1 MEKVLSSLVDKYP
14 RVSDMVGV
22 AKRRM
27 PHFAAEYLFAG
38 TGYDEALENNR
49 KAFNEVFLVPQYLKG
64 TVNPNLKT
72 KLFGYEYDAPFGM
85 APVGM
90 TSLMWPGAEIALS
103 KMSVKNNIPFS
114 LSTVSCTSVEEVGK
128 HLDGNGWF
136 QLYPPADKAIRNDL
150 LKRAKDSS
158 FKNLIITA
166 DIPASSRR
174 ERLRMAGVSVPPK
187 NNLRT
192 FFQAAICPSWSIGTL
207 INGIP
212 AFGTMD
218 QYSDGS
224 WHGNAKSKAG
234 FAGSQMQRYLD
245 WDYLKEV
252 RDIWKGPIILKGLMD
267 IEDAI
272 KTTKFVDAIYLSNHG
287 GRQLDIAPS
296 TLQILPE
303 IRKKVGSKFPI
314 IIDSGF
320 YSGQDICKGLMLGAD
335 FVMTGRPFII
345 GLAALGAKG
354 ANHVHDILKDE
365 LSNIMEQVCAE
376 NVKELKNQ
384 KVVLGNNFKLNNLN

>member
-1 MEKVLSSLVDKYP
+1 MSNLVDKYP
-14 RVSDMVGV
+14 RVSDMVNV

-49 KAFNEVFLVPQYLKG
+49 KVFNQIFLVPQYLKG

-72 KLFGYEYDAPFGM
+72 KLFDHEYDAPFGM

-103 KMSVKNNIPFS
+103 KMSVKNNIPYS
-114 LSTVSCTSVEEVGK
+114 LSTVACASVEDVGK
-128 HLDGNGWF
+128 HLNGMGWF

-150 LKRAKDSS
+150 LKRATNAG
-158 FKNLIITA
+158 FKTLIVTA

-252 RDIWKGPIILKGLMD
+252 RDLWSGPIILKGLMD
-267 IEDAI
+267 INDAVQASKI
-272 KTTKFVDAIYLSNHG
+272 IDAIYISNHG
-287 GRQLDIAPS
+287 GRQIDIAPS
-296 TLQILPE
+296 PLQVLPE
-303 IRKKVGSKFPI
+303 IRKKLGSKFPI

-320 YSGQDICKGLMLGAD
+320 YSGQDISKGLMLGAD
-335 FVMTGRPFII
+335 FIMTGRPFII
-345 GLAALGAKG
+345 GLAALGDKG
-354 ANHVHDILKDE
+354 ADHVHDILKDE
-365 LSNIMEQVCAE
+365 LSNVMEQICSKDI
-376 NVKELKNQ
+376 KELKSQ
-384 KVVLGNNFKLNNLN
+384 KVVLGNDFYLRNPNQKL

>member
-1 MEKVLSSLVDKYP
+1 MSNLVDKYP
-14 RVSDMVGV
+14 RVSDMVNV

-49 KAFNEVFLVPQYLKG
+49 KIFNQIFLVPQYLKG

-72 KLFGYEYDAPFGM
+72 KLFDHEYDAPFGM

-103 KMSVKNNIPFS
+103 KMSVKNNIPYS
-114 LSTVSCTSVEEVGK
+114 LSTVACASVEDVGK
-128 HLDGNGWF
+128 HLNGMGWF

-150 LKRAKDSS
+150 LKRAKNAG
-158 FKNLIITA
+158 FKTLIVTA

-192 FFQAAICPSWSIGTL
+192 FFQAVICPSWSIGTL

-252 RDIWKGPIILKGLMD
+252 RDLWSGPIILKGLMD
-267 IEDAI
+267 INDAI
-272 KTTKFVDAIYLSNHG
+272 QASKIIDAIYISNHG
-287 GRQLDIAPS
+287 GRQIDIAPS
-296 TLQILPE
+296 PLQVLPE
-303 IRKKVGSKFPI
+303 IRKKIGSKFPI

-320 YSGQDICKGLMLGAD
+320 YSGQDISKGLMLGAD
-335 FVMTGRPFII
+335 FIMTGRPFII
-345 GLAALGAKG
+345 GLAALGGKG
-354 ANHVHDILKDE
+354 ADHVHDILKDE
-365 LSNIMEQVCAE
+365 LSNVMEQICSKDI
-376 NVKELKNQ
+376 KELKSQ
-384 KVVLGNNFKLNNLN
+384 KVVLGNDFYLNNPNQ

>member
-1 MEKVLSSLVDKYP
+1 MSSLVDKYP
-14 RVSDMVGV
+14 RVSDMISL
-22 AKRRM
+22 AKRRI

-49 KAFNEVFLVPQYLKG
+49 KVFNQIFLVPKYLKG
-64 TVNPNLKT
+64 TVIPDLKT
-72 KLFGYEYDAPFGM
+72 KLLGYEYDAPFGM

-90 TSLMWPGAEIALS
+90 TSLMWPGAEVALS
-103 KMSVKNNIPFS
+103 KMSVKNNVPFA
-114 LSTVSCTSVEEVGK
+114 LSTVACASVEEIGK
-128 HLDGNGWF
+128 YLNGEGWF
-136 QLYPPADKAIRNDL
+136 QLYPPADKAIRDDL
-150 LKRAKDSS
+150 LKRAKNAG
-158 FKNLIITA
+158 FKTLVVTA

-212 AFGTMD
+212 SFPTMD
-218 QYSDGS
+218 QYSNGD

-252 RDIWKGPIILKGLMD
+252 RDIWKGPIILKGLMHED
-267 IEDAI
+267 DAI
-272 KTTKFVDAIYLSNHG
+272 KTTEIVDAIYLSNHG
-287 GRQLDIAPS
+287 GRQIDIAPS
-296 TLQILPE
+296 PLQMLPD
-303 IRKKVGSKFPI
+303 IRKKVGPDFPI

-320 YSGQDICKGLMLGAD
+320 YSGQDISKGLMLGAD

-365 LSNIMEQVCAE
+365 LSNIMEQICAK
-376 NVKELKNQ
+376 NIKELKSQ
-384 KVVLGNNFKLNNLN
+384 KVMLGKDFHIHDFN

>member
-1 MEKVLSSLVDKYP
+1 MEKALSSLVDKYP

-150 LKRAKDSS
+150 LKRAKNSG
-158 FKNLIITA
+158 FKTLIITA

-376 NVKELKNQ
+376 NIIELKNQ

>member
-1 MEKVLSSLVDKYP
+1 MSNLVDKYP
-14 RVSDMVGV
+14 RVSDMIND

-49 KAFNEVFLVPQYLKG
+49 KVFNQIFLVPKYLKG
-64 TVNPNLKT
+64 TVVPNLKT
-72 KLFGYEYDAPFGM
+72 KLFDHEFGAPFGM

-90 TSLMWPGAEIALS
+90 TSLMWPGAEVALS
-103 KMSVKNNIPFS
+103 KMSVKNNVPFA
-114 LSTVSCTSVEEVGK
+114 LSTVACASIEEIGK
-128 HLDGNGWF
+128 HLDGQGWF

-150 LKRAKDSS
+150 LNRAKNAG
-158 FKNLIITA
+158 FKTLVVTA

-192 FFQAAICPSWSIGTL
+192 FFQAAICPSWSLGTL
-207 INGIP
+207 KNGIP

-218 QYSDGS
+218 QYSNGD

-234 FAGSQMQRYLD
+234 FAGSQMQRFLD

-252 RDIWKGPIILKGLMD
+252 RDIWNGPIILKGLMH
-267 IEDAI
+267 EDDVMKSI
-272 KTTKFVDAIYLSNHG
+272 KIVDAIYLSNHG
-287 GRQLDIAPS
+287 GRQIDIAPS
-296 TLQILPE
+296 PLQMLPE
-303 IRKKVGSKFPI
+303 IRKKIGPKFPI

-320 YSGQDICKGLMLGAD
+320 YSGQDISKGLMLGAD

-345 GLAALGAKG
+345 GLAALGHKG

-365 LSNIMEQVCAE
+365 LSNIMEQICAK
-376 NVKELKNQ
+376 NIKELKNQ
-384 KVVLGNNFKLNNLN
+384 KVNIGNDFKLSNFN

>member
-1 MEKVLSSLVDKYP
+1 MEKALSSLVDKYP

-150 LKRAKDSS
+150 LKRAKDSG
-158 FKNLIITA
+158 FKILIITA

-376 NVKELKNQ
+376 NVKELKSQ
-384 KVVLGNNFKLNNLN
+384 KIVLGNNFKLNNLN

>member
-1 MEKVLSSLVDKYP
+1 MEKALSSLVDKYP

-38 TGYDEALENNR
+38 TGYDKALENNR

-150 LKRAKDSS
+150 LKRAKDSG

>member
-1 MEKVLSSLVDKYP
+1 MSSLVDKYP

-103 KMSVKNNIPFS
+103 KMYVKNNIPFS

-150 LKRAKDSS
+150 LKRAKDSG

-376 NVKELKNQ
+376 NVKELKSQ

>member
-1 MEKVLSSLVDKYP
+1 MEKALSSLVDRYP

-150 LKRAKDSS
+150 LKRAKNSG
-158 FKNLIITA
+158 FKTLIITA

-354 ANHVHDILKDE
+354 ANQVHDILKDE

-376 NVKELKNQ
+376 NIKELKNQ

>member
-1 MEKVLSSLVDKYP
+1 MSNLVDKYP
-14 RVSDMVGV
+14 RVSDMIDI

-49 KAFNEVFLVPQYLKG
+49 KVFNQIFLVPKYLKG
-64 TVNPNLKT
+64 TVTPVLKT

-103 KMSVKNNIPFS
+103 KMSVKNNVPFA
-114 LSTVSCTSVEEVGK
+114 LSIVACASVEEVGK
-128 HLDGNGWF
+128 HLNGQGWF
-136 QLYPPADKAIRNDL
+136 QLYPPEDKAIRNDL
-150 LKRAKDSS
+150 LKRAKNAG
-158 FKNLIITA
+158 FKTLVVTA

-192 FFQAAICPSWSIGTL
+192 FFQAAICPSWSLGTL

-218 QYSDGS
+218 QYSNGD

-252 RDIWKGPIILKGLMD
+252 RDIWKGPIVLKGLMHED
-267 IEDAI
+267 DAI
-272 KTTKFVDAIYLSNHG
+272 KTTKIVDAIYLSNHG
-287 GRQLDIAPS
+287 GRQIDIAPS
-296 TLQILPE
+296 PLQILPD
-303 IRKKVGSKFPI
+303 IRKKIGPNFPI

-320 YSGQDICKGLMLGAD
+320 YSGQDISKGLMLGAD

-345 GLAALGAKG
+345 GLAALGSKG

-365 LSNIMEQVCAE
+365 LSNIMEQICAKDI
-376 NVKELKNQ
+376 KELKNQ
-384 KVVLGNNFKLNNLN
+384 KVLLGKDFQLTNFN

>member
-136 QLYPPADKAIRNDL
+136 QLYPPADKVIRNDL
-150 LKRAKDSS
+150 LKRAKDSG

-376 NVKELKNQ
+376 NLKELKNQ

>member
-1 MEKVLSSLVDKYP
+1 MSSLVDKYP

-150 LKRAKDSS
+150 LKRAKDSG
-158 FKNLIITA
+158 FKTLIITA

-320 YSGQDICKGLMLGAD
+320 YLGQDICKGLMLGAD

-345 GLAALGAKG
+345 GLAALGSKG

-376 NVKELKNQ
+376 NIKELKNQ

>member
-1 MEKVLSSLVDKYP
+1 MSNLVDKYP
-14 RVSDMVGV
+14 RVSDMVNV

-49 KAFNEVFLVPQYLKG
+49 KIFNQIFLVPQYLKG

-72 KLFGYEYDAPFGM
+72 KLFDHEYDAPFGM

-103 KMSVKNNIPFS
+103 KMSVKNNIPYS
-114 LSTVSCTSVEEVGK
+114 LSTVACASVEDVGK
-128 HLDGNGWF
+128 HLNGMGWF

-150 LKRAKDSS
+150 LKRAKNAG
-158 FKNLIITA
+158 FKTLIVTA

-252 RDIWKGPIILKGLMD
+252 RDLWSGPIILKGLMD
-267 IEDAI
+267 INDAVQASKI
-272 KTTKFVDAIYLSNHG
+272 IDAIYISNHG
-287 GRQLDIAPS
+287 GRQIDIAPS
-296 TLQILPE
+296 PLQVLPE
-303 IRKKVGSKFPI
+303 IRNKLGSKFPI

-320 YSGQDICKGLMLGAD
+320 YSGQDISKGLMLGAD
-335 FVMTGRPFII
+335 FIMTGRPFII
-345 GLAALGAKG
+345 GLAALGDKG
-354 ANHVHDILKDE
+354 ADHVHDILKDE
-365 LSNIMEQVCAE
+365 LSNVMEQICSKDI
-376 NVKELKNQ
+376 KELKSQ
-384 KVVLGNNFKLNNLN
+384 KVVLGNDFYLRNPNQ

>member
-1 MEKVLSSLVDKYP
+1 MSNLVDKYP
-14 RVSDMVGV
+14 RVSDMIDI

-49 KAFNEVFLVPQYLKG
+49 KVFNQIFLVPKYLKG
-64 TVNPNLKT
+64 TVTPVLKT

-103 KMSVKNNIPFS
+103 KMSVKNNVPFA
-114 LSTVSCTSVEEVGK
+114 LSTVACASVEEVGK
-128 HLDGNGWF
+128 HLNGQGWF
-136 QLYPPADKAIRNDL
+136 QLYPPEDKAIRNDL
-150 LKRAKDSS
+150 LKRAKNAG
-158 FKNLIITA
+158 FKTLVVTA

-192 FFQAAICPSWSIGTL
+192 FFQAAICPSWSLGTL

-218 QYSDGS
+218 QYSNGD

-245 WDYLKEV
+245 WYYLKEV
-252 RDIWKGPIILKGLMD
+252 RDIWKGPIVLKGLMHED
-267 IEDAI
+267 DAI
-272 KTTKFVDAIYLSNHG
+272 KTTKIVDAIYLSNHG
-287 GRQLDIAPS
+287 GRQIDIAPS
-296 TLQILPE
+296 PLQILPD
-303 IRKKVGSKFPI
+303 IIKKIGPNFPI

-320 YSGQDICKGLMLGAD
+320 YSGQDISKGLMLGAD

-345 GLAALGAKG
+345 GLAALGSKG

-365 LSNIMEQVCAE
+365 LSNIMEQICAKDI
-376 NVKELKNQ
+376 KELKNQ
-384 KVVLGNNFKLNNLN
+384 KVLLGKDFQLTNFN

>member
-376 NVKELKNQ
+376 NVKELKSQ

>member
-1 MEKVLSSLVDKYP
+1 MEKALSSLVDKYP

-136 QLYPPADKAIRNDL
+136 QLYPPADKVIRNDL
-150 LKRAKDSS
+150 LKRAKDSG

-376 NVKELKNQ
+376 NVKELKSQ

>member
-1 MEKVLSSLVDKYP
+1 MSNLVDKYP
-14 RVSDMVGV
+14 RVSDMVNV

-49 KAFNEVFLVPQYLKG
+49 KIFNQIFLVPQYLKG

-72 KLFGYEYDAPFGM
+72 KLFDHEYDAPFGM

-103 KMSVKNNIPFS
+103 KMSVTNNIPYS
-114 LSTVSCTSVEEVGK
+114 LSTVACASVEDVGK
-128 HLDGNGWF
+128 HLNGMGWF

-150 LKRAKDSS
+150 LKRAKNAG
-158 FKNLIITA
+158 FKTLIVTA

-252 RDIWKGPIILKGLMD
+252 RDLWSGPIILKGLMD
-267 IEDAI
+267 INDAVQASKI
-272 KTTKFVDAIYLSNHG
+272 IDAIYISNHG
-287 GRQLDIAPS
+287 GRQIDIAPS
-296 TLQILPE
+296 PLQVLPE
-303 IRKKVGSKFPI
+303 IRKKLGSKFPI

-320 YSGQDICKGLMLGAD
+320 YSGQDISKGLMLGAD
-335 FVMTGRPFII
+335 FIMTGRPFII
-345 GLAALGAKG
+345 GLAALGDKG
-354 ANHVHDILKDE
+354 ADHVHDILKDE
-365 LSNIMEQVCAE
+365 LSNVMEQICSKDI
-376 NVKELKNQ
+376 KELKSQ
-384 KVVLGNNFKLNNLN
+384 KVVLGNDFYLRNPNQKL

>member
-1 MEKVLSSLVDKYP
+1 MEKALSSLVDKYP

-64 TVNPNLKT
+64 SVNPNLKT

-150 LKRAKDSS
+150 LKRAKDSG

-365 LSNIMEQVCAE
+365 LSNIMEQVCAG

>member
-1 MEKVLSSLVDKYP
+1 MEKALSSLVDKYP

-136 QLYPPADKAIRNDL
+136 QLYPPADKVIRNDL
-150 LKRAKDSS
+150 LKRAKDSG

-365 LSNIMEQVCAE
+365 LSNVMEQVCAE
-376 NVKELKNQ
+376 NVKELKSQ

>member
-1 MEKVLSSLVDKYP
+1 MEKTLSSLVDKYP
-14 RVSDMVGV
+14 RVSDMVDI

-27 PHFAAEYLFAG
+27 PHFASEYLFAG

-49 KAFNEVFLVPQYLKG
+49 KVFNKIFLVPNYLKG

-72 KLFGYEYDAPFGM
+72 KLFDYEYDAPFGM

-90 TSLMWPGAEIALS
+90 TSLMWPGAEVALS

-114 LSTVSCTSVEEVGK
+114 LSTVACTSVEEVGK
-128 HLDGNGWF
+128 HLNGTGWF
-136 QLYPPADKAIRNDL
+136 QLYPPADKAIRDDL
-150 LKRAKDSS
+150 LKRAKNSG
-158 FKNLIITA
+158 FKTLIITA

-187 NNLRT
+187 TNLRT
-192 FFQAAICPSWSIGTL
+192 FFQAAMCPSWSINTL

-218 QYSDGS
+218 QYSDGT

-252 RDIWKGPIILKGLMD
+252 RDIWKGPIILKGLMHLD
-267 IEDAI
+267 DTI
-272 KTTKFVDAIYLSNHG
+272 KAAKVVDAIYLSNHG
-287 GRQLDIAPS
+287 GRQIDIAPS
-296 TLQILPE
+296 PLQILPE
-303 IRKKVGSKFPI
+303 VRKKLGPKFPI

-335 FVMTGRPFII
+335 FIMTGRPFII
-345 GLAALGAKG
+345 GLAALGDKG

-365 LSNIMEQVCAE
+365 LSNVMEQICAK
-376 NVKELKNQ
+376 NIKELKSQ
-384 KVVLGNNFKLNNLN
+384 KVVLEENFNLKNFN